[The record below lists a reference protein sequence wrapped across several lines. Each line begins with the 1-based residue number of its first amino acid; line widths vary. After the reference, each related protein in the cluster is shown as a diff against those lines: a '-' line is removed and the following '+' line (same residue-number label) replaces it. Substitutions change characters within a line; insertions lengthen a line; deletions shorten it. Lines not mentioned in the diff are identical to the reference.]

1 MKTSEP
7 AALLWVLSAALT
19 STGSRAE
26 TPKSWVGF
34 VTDTHCGTNCQRT
47 SDMKPDLACVR
58 ECVRRGSKYG
68 LWYGHHVYELTPQ
81 SKAKRFAAENVR
93 VKGRMENDVL
103 HIESIALVP
112 PGESAH

>member
-1 MKTSEP
+1 MNIRER
-7 AALLWVLSAALT
+7 AAILLVLSVALAK
-19 STGSRAE
+19 TGSRGE

-47 SDMKPDLACVR
+47 SDMKPDVACVR
-58 ECVRRGSKYG
+58 ECVRKGSKYG

-93 VKGRMENDVL
+93 VKGWMENDVL
-103 HIESIALVP
+103 HIQSIALAP